1 MNDIV
6 LPYFLQ
12 LGLQFNVRH
21 LDIYFVD
28 DQPQLND
35 VRGEILPDFL
45 FAPEGRHRSEK
56 GGVVGLQR
64 EHFV

>member
-12 LGLQFNVRH
+12 LGLQLNVRH

-35 VRGEILPDFL
+35 VRGEVLPDFL
-45 FAPEGRHRSEK
+45 FAPESFHRPQKS
-56 GGVVGLQR
+56 GMVALPR